1 MSKIWTVFKRELAA
15 YFTSPIAYLVA
26 FAVVLLCGL
35 FFNSDLATRNTLSTA
50 DSTVVLNAFAQLTLF
65 FAPLLTMRL
74 MAEENREGTIELLMT
89 LPVNDSSIV
98 IGKFLGAW
106 AYYSIILALT
116 FIYQIILVAISSP
129 DFGITMSSYLGV
141 WLFGGASLAVGIV
154 FSALTENQIVAAFL
168 SLAAMLAFWLSD
180 SVGLLINNRTL
191 ASGLRAF
198 SFQTHY
204 LYSFG
209 VGLIRLDD
217 IVFFMGVI
225 ALMLFATIRLVE
237 SRRWR

>member
-1 MSKIWTVFKRELAA
+1 MSKIWIVFKRELAA

-35 FFNSDLATRNTLSTA
+35 YFNSDLTARNNRAVA
-50 DSTVVLNAFAQLTLF
+50 DGTVVLNAFASLTLL

-74 MAEENREGTIELLMT
+74 LAEENKEGTIELLMT

-106 AYYSIILALT
+106 VYYTL
-116 FIYQIILVAISSP
+116 ILVLTLVYQAILIWVSP
-129 DFGITMSSYLGV
+129 PDVGITLSAYMGV
-141 WLFGGASLAVGIV
+141 WLYGGAALAVGIL

-168 SLAAMLAFWLSD
+168 SLAALLALWLSD
-180 SVGLLINNRTL
+180 NVGQLISNRDL
-191 ASGLRAF
+191 AVVARAF

-217 IVFFMGVI
+217 VVFFLGVMAVMI
-225 ALMLFATIRLVE
+225 FMTVRLVE